1 MAAKSLTL
9 KFGADT
15 SKLTRALGKM
25 RKQIVSSVQGA
36 LKFATSLRGLAM
48 AGIAGFGVSQ
58 LTGMMMNLSPEF
70 ANAMMKLQEPLNRL
84 VAVIADQLAPH
95 VLRLA
100 DWLENWLG
108 KSATTVANVG
118 GQQSMPSVP
127 GVGFSVRGIMYPHMF
142 PNESPIM
149 PFFRGPS

>member
-36 LKFATSLRGLAM
+36 LSFATSLRGLAM
-48 AGIAGFGVSQ
+48 AGIAGFGASQ

-70 ANAMMKLQEPLNRL
+70 ANAMMRLQEPINRL
-84 VAVIADQLAPH
+84 VTVIADQLAPH

-100 DWLENWLG
+100 DWLESWLG
-108 KSATTVANVG
+108 KTATTIANTG
-118 GQQSMPSVP
+118 GQSSMAAAP
-127 GVGFSVRGIMYPHMF
+127 GVGFSVRGIMNPRMF
-142 PNESPIM
+142 PNESP
-149 PFFRGPS
+149 FGGWFR

>member
-36 LKFATSLRGLAM
+36 FSFATSLRGLAM
-48 AGIAGFGVSQ
+48 AGIAGFGASQ

-108 KSATTVANVG
+108 KTATTVANVG